1 MAPESWKP
9 ARSQNVFQASALGR
23 GGCKK
28 PKLRLN
34 LIAPDSWK
42 CARGQNVL
50 QTNALGR
57 GGSLS
62 SEKACDIAAI
72 EEKR

>member
-1 MAPESWKP
+1 MAPDSWES
-9 ARSQNVFQASALGR
+9 ARGQNVFQTNALGW
-23 GGCKK
+23 GGCKEA
-28 PKLRLN
+28 KLRLN
-34 LIAPDSWK
+34 VIAPDSWK
-42 CARGQNVL
+42 CARSQNVF
-50 QTNALGR
+50 QTNALGK